1 MLAWDQAW
9 DYEKSTFIIMYFRIN
24 RFKECPLK
32 LNAER
37 EREGGGE
44 GGGRDVKN
52 IKAMISSQFQYQTAL
67 KKYLLVYSHE
77 KNKIAGKLSIFD
89 ILMGTIAIVQ
99 RT

>member
-37 EREGGGE
+37 EREGGG
-44 GGGRDVKN
+44 GGWGGRE
-52 IKAMISSQFQYQTAL
+52 M
-67 KKYLLVYSHE
+67 
-77 KNKIAGKLSIFD
+77 
-89 ILMGTIAIVQ
+89 
-99 RT
+99 

>member
-44 GGGRDVKN
+44 RDVKN

>member
-1 MLAWDQAW
+1 MLLKYHSSMLAWDQAW

-44 GGGRDVKN
+44 GGGERCKEHKGHDKFSVLVLDSFEK
-52 IKAMISSQFQYQTAL
+52 ISTGL
-67 KKYLLVYSHE
+67 
-77 KNKIAGKLSIFD
+77 
-89 ILMGTIAIVQ
+89 
-99 RT
+99 